1 MFTTTLASN
10 APFPLYVVCQQR
22 FGFSPTTLT
31 YVFSSYAVGVIVV
44 PVPVLVLVG
53 RLSDQIGRRRVII
66 PALILLATG
75 PLLFGILVQYAP
87 WPLRLPF
94 VVEVAL
100 VTATVTLTRTVPETV
115 KRGPSVRWRVQKPA
129 VPRPIRRAFVA
140 ATLALAVSWGVGALY
155 AALSPSIDL
164 QLLRV
169 RSHAAAGAVLAAFF
183 GLGGVAQTLFR
194 AWPARS
200 RWSPELAHSQAAWR
214 SSHVASPTAQWRSS
228 SPGRFSLV
236 PVAGWTSWGAWPC
249 STRSVRRSGGLRSS
263 PPTTSLV
270 TSRCPSPSSGGRS
283 RALGLQRASEIFTA
297 MVVAVS
303 TVFVGSTM
311 MLPSEPVPRLS
322 DDGLGDPRLERS
334 KNERGSG

>member
-31 YVFSSYAVGVIVV
+31 YVFSSYAVGVIG
-44 PVPVLVLVG
+44 VLVLVG

-94 VVEVAL
+94 VVEIAL
-100 VTATVTLTRTVPETV
+100 VTATVTLMRTVPETV

-169 RSHAAAGAVLAAFF
+169 RSHAAAGA
-183 GLGGVAQTLFR
+183 TR
-194 AWPARS
+194 P
-200 RWSPELAHSQAAWR
+200 PER
-214 SSHVASPTAQWRSS
+214 Y
-228 SPGRFSLV
+228 
-236 PVAGWTSWGAWPC
+236 
-249 STRSVRRSGGLRSS
+249 
-263 PPTTSLV
+263 
-270 TSRCPSPSSGGRS
+270 
-283 RALGLQRASEIFTA
+283 
-297 MVVAVS
+297 
-303 TVFVGSTM
+303 
-311 MLPSEPVPRLS
+311 
-322 DDGLGDPRLERS
+322 
-334 KNERGSG
+334 

>member
-31 YVFSSYAVGVIVV
+31 YVFSSYAVGVIV
-44 PVPVLVLVG
+44 VLVLVG

-236 PVAGWTSWGAWPC
+236 PVAGWTSWGAWPFNQVGPPQRRAEVL
-249 STRSVRRSGGLRSS
+249 SAYNIVGYVALSVPIVGGAIAGRWGRRGRARSS
-263 PPTTSLV
+263 LPWL
-270 TSRCPSPSSGGRS
+270 SRCPPSLSG
-283 RALGLQRASEIFTA
+283 
-297 MVVAVS
+297 
-303 TVFVGSTM
+303 
-311 MLPSEPVPRLS
+311 PP
-322 DDGLGDPRLERS
+322 
-334 KNERGSG
+334 